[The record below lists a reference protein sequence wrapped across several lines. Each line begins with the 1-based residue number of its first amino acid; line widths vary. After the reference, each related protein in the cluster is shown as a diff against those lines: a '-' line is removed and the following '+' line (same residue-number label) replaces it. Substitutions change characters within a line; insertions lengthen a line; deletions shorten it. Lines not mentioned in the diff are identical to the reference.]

1 MFNEFA
7 SMTGYYVNKT
17 FSKLKNSQSGV
28 VNVIGAGNLNS
39 PNMSVLQP
47 LLAQDAVEGIFWY
60 TFGAGYSGWS
70 STEFDTYT
78 KKPVIGG
85 RVSLW
90 GNSTSGTMLGVNSV
104 IKRLK
109 TLLQNKEINSNIDDV
124 NGYSLIPVNV
134 WSHSVDDVMTVTFI
148 TDARAPPLAVR
159 DAAKLAAAMAV
170 RSVVTAVLALVWL

>member
-1 MFNEFA
+1 MYPATWETNTFNEFA
-7 SMTGYYVNKT
+7 RMTGHYINKT
-17 FSKLKNSQSGV
+17 FSNLKNSQSGV

-60 TFGAGYSGWS
+60 TFGAGYSGWT
-70 STEFDTYT
+70 STEFDTDT

-90 GNSTSGTMLGVNSV
+90 GNSTSGTMLGVKSI
-104 IKRLK
+104 IKHLK

-134 WSHSVDDVMTVTFI
+134 WSHSVDDVVTVANALIQTGNFEII
-148 TDARAPPLAVR
+148 TPTELLNDVKTNCKP
-159 DAAKLAAAMAV
+159 
-170 RSVVTAVLALVWL
+170 

>member
-134 WSHSVDDVMTVTFI
+134 WSHSVDDVMTVANALIQTGNFEII
-148 TDARAPPLAVR
+148 TPTELLNDVKTNCKP
-159 DAAKLAAAMAV
+159 
-170 RSVVTAVLALVWL
+170 